1 MGRPLRKSKT
11 VTAPTAVV
19 KTGVIGDTALSGSQI
34 VVEANISTADAGGT
48 GVAATAIVKKQV
60 GSKRFLCNIG
70 ASEEGV
76 CSLVTTAP
84 IAGTTKGSGQVRIT
98 ATDSSGDDYFVSKI
112 NSRKITV
119 VANTG
124 TQFGSNTSVAWSF
137 GTAYLNANLSIASA

>member
-19 KTGVIGDTALSGSQI
+19 KSGVIGDTALTGSQI
-34 VVEANISTADAGGT
+34 VVQANISTADAGGT
-48 GVAATAIVKKQV
+48 GIAATAIIVKQV

-70 ASEEGV
+70 GSEEGV

-84 IAGTTKGSGQVRIT
+84 VSGTTKGSGQVRIT
-98 ATDSSGDDYFVSKI
+98 ATDSASGDYFVSKI
-112 NSRKITV
+112 NARKITV

-124 TQFGSNTSVAWSF
+124 SQFGSNSSVQWSF